1 MHKSM
6 AKRITI
12 FTALAIMFSM
22 SGVSY
27 SNNGIFADNSDNYS
41 NYSKTSFIVK
51 TKQEIGVSEATGRIS
66 TQTGIRSIDEKNNKY
81 QIKSIRRIFELNN
94 GDAELYKE
102 LEMSRIYLFTLDE
115 KSVFDV
121 KEIVKSYSE
130 DENTA
135 YSELNFIGQAA
146 GKKGGNISLLNS
158 FASTP
163 NDEMMY
169 RQWYISNDGSITPSG
184 RRSASRVGADINM
197 LKAWDVETGSPDI
210 IVAILDSGIKDDH
223 PDIRD
228 RIWYNENEIPNN
240 GIDDDRNGYVDD
252 YKGWDF
258 AYEDNRPT
266 DGFGHGTNIAS
277 VIGAATNN
285 GIGFAGLDQACKL
298 MNLKNLRDDN
308 FGEYSWWSESVKYAA
323 DNGAHVINM
332 SEGGD
337 DYSETLETAIKYAL
351 KKGKFIVAAMMN
363 KGDGRDYYP
372 ASFKGVCAVGAT
384 DTDDN
389 RCTQF
394 SWGGGSCYGKHIAVV
409 APGNKIYGLDY
420 EDIRDYTVYWSG
432 TSQSTAIVSALAS
445 LLLSQN
451 PNRTNKDIDK
461 ILKVTARDQVGD
473 RDEDSPGW
481 DKYYGYGRV
490 DAFLA
495 LTYDSTPEIMERI
508 KEVERSTRVEENKKR
523 NNENEAKEEKSRKE
537 KEADARVKSK
547 PSNPE

>member
-1 MHKSM
+1 MN
-6 AKRITI
+6 KRYTI
-12 FTALAIMFSM
+12 SLFLLLTIILSANTGY
-22 SGVSY
+22 SG
-27 SNNGIFADNSDNYS
+27 NII

-51 TKQEIGVSEATGRIS
+51 MKQDLGVSEATGKIS
-66 TQTGIRSIDEKNNKY
+66 THTGIRSIDEKNNKY
-81 QIKSIRRIFELNN
+81 RIKNIKRIFELNN

-115 KSVFDV
+115 KNVFDV
-121 KEIVKSYSE
+121 KEIVRSYSD
-130 DENTA
+130 DENTD
-135 YSELNFIGQAA
+135 YSEPNYLGQAA
-146 GKKGGNISLLNS
+146 GKKGRDMGILNQ
-158 FASTP
+158 FATTP

-169 RQWYISNDGSITPSG
+169 RQWYINNDGSITPSG

-197 LKAWDVETGSPDI
+197 LKAWEIETGSSEI
-210 IVAILDSGIKDDH
+210 VVAILDSGIRDDH
-223 PDIRD
+223 PDIRE
-228 RIWYNENEIPNN
+228 RIWINEDEIPNN

-277 VIGAATNN
+277 VIGAVTNN
-285 GIGFAGLDQACKL
+285 GIGFAGINQACKL

-308 FGEYSWWSESVKYAA
+308 FGEYSWWAESIKYAA
-323 DNGAHVINM
+323 DNGADVINM

-337 DYSETLETAIKYAL
+337 DYSETLETAVQYAVR
-351 KKGKFIVAAMMN
+351 KGSFIAAAMMN
-363 KGDGRDYYP
+363 KGDSRDYYP
-372 ASFKGVCAVGAT
+372 ASFNGVCAVGAT

-394 SWGGGSCYGKHIAVV
+394 SWGGGSCFGRHIAVV
-409 APGNKIYGLDY
+409 APGNKIYGLDF
-420 EDIRDYTVYWSG
+420 EDINDYTVYWSG

-451 PNRTNKDIDK
+451 PNRTNKEIDK
-461 ILKVTARDQVGD
+461 IIKVTARDQVGD

-490 DAFLA
+490 DAYLA
-495 LTYDSTPEIMERI
+495 LTNDITPEIQEKMREI
-508 KEVERSTRVEENKKR
+508 EDNTKKFDTKKKK
-523 NNENEAKEEKSRKE
+523 NDDAEASDSDSRK
-537 KEADARVKSK
+537 KDKKSDARTKSK
-547 PSNPE
+547 PAKPD

>member
-1 MHKSM
+1 MHITM
-6 AKRITI
+6 AKRHTI
-12 FTALAIMFSM
+12 FSAFALVFLLSSVSHSSGMFDDHSE
-22 SGVSY
+22 
-27 SNNGIFADNSDNYS
+27 NYS

-66 TQTGIRSIDEKNNKY
+66 VQTGIKSIDEKNNKY
-81 QIKSIRRIFELNN
+81 RIKSIRRIFELNN

-115 KSVFDV
+115 KNVFDV
-121 KEIVKSYSE
+121 KEIVKSYSD
-130 DENTA
+130 DENTM
-135 YSELNFIGQAA
+135 YSELNYIGRAA
-146 GKKGGNISLLNS
+146 GKKGTMNLLNS

-197 LKAWDVETGSPDI
+197 LRAWEIEKGTADI

-223 PDIRD
+223 PDFFG

-252 YKGWDF
+252 YRGWDF
-258 AYEDNRPT
+258 AYDDNRPT

-285 GIGFAGLDQACKL
+285 GIGFAGINQACKL

-451 PNRTNKDIDK
+451 PNRTAKDIDK
-461 ILKVTARDQVGD
+461 ILKVTAKDQVGD

-490 DAFLA
+490 DAFSA
-495 LTYDSTPEIMERI
+495 LTYDSTPEILERI
-508 KEVERSTRVEENKKR
+508 KEVERNTKIEENKKR
-523 NNENEAKEEKSRKE
+523 NDDNKAREDKKVKE
-537 KEADARVKSK
+537 KEADARTKSTPSK
-547 PSNPE
+547 PD